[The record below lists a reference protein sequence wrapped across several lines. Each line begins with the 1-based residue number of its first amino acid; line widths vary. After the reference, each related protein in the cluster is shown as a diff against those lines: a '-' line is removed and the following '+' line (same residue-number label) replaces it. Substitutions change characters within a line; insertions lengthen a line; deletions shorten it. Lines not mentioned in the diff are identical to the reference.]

1 MNIWWHMEKMKLI
14 GNYKLKKLFTLV
26 IATLLL
32 TACGY
37 KPSSQYCHAIIGQN
51 VYTEV
56 EVSLSDPE
64 NAVLVK
70 DALKRALYTRLKSKS
85 TRKRDAESSIYV
97 AYDNIRFVP
106 LQYNK
111 NGFVVYYQ
119 AHITLG
125 FTFIKGEKKEKRQIV
140 GRFEFPIR
148 PSAIIS
154 NDLRFKAIEQGSIK
168 ALDQFIAYLSAK
180 GVLLE

>member
-1 MNIWWHMEKMKLI
+1 M
-14 GNYKLKKLFTLV
+14 KKLFTIHHSLFTLTV
-26 IATLLL
+26 AILLL

-37 KPSSQYCHAIIGQN
+37 KPSSQHAQQIIGEK

-70 DALKRALYTRLKSKS
+70 DALTRALYTRLKGKS
-85 TRKRDAESSIYV
+85 ARKKDADSRIYV
-97 AYDNIRFVP
+97 AYKDIRFIP
-106 LQYNK
+106 LQYNHD
-111 NGFVVYYQ
+111 GFVVHYQ
-119 AHITLG
+119 AHITLD
-125 FTFIKGEKKEKRQIV
+125 FRFVKGEKEEHREIA
-140 GRFEFPIR
+140 GRYEFPIR

-180 GVLLE
+180 GLLKHGK

>member
-1 MNIWWHMEKMKLI
+1 M
-14 GNYKLKKLFTLV
+14 KKLFTIFVAL
-26 IATLLL
+26 IFLA
-32 TACGY
+32 ACGY
-37 KPSSQYCHAIIGQN
+37 KPSSHYTKQVIGEK

-70 DALKRALYTRLKSKS
+70 DALNKALYTRLKTKAA
-85 TRKRDAESSIYV
+85 RKKDADSSIYV

-111 NGFVVYYQ
+111 NGYVVYYQ

-154 NDLRFKAIEQGSIK
+154 NDLRLKAIEQGSIK
-168 ALDQFIAYLSAK
+168 ALDKFIAYLSVK
-180 GVLLE
+180 GLVSERTNNEK

>member
-1 MNIWWHMEKMKLI
+1 M
-14 GNYKLKKLFTLV
+14 KKLFTIHYLLFTLIV
-26 IATLLL
+26 VTLLL
-32 TACGY
+32 TSCGY
-37 KPSSQYCHAIIGQN
+37 KPSSHYTKKIVGEK

-64 NAVLVK
+64 NAVLIK
-70 DALKRALYTRLKSKS
+70 DALNRALYSRLKSKA
-85 TRKRDAESSIYV
+85 TRKKNADSSIYV
-97 AYDNIRFVP
+97 AYDNIHFIP

-111 NGFVVYYQ
+111 NGYVVYYQ
-119 AHITLG
+119 ARITLG
-125 FTFIKGEKKEKRQIV
+125 FTFVKGEVKEKRQIV
-140 GRFEFPIR
+140 GRYEFPIR

-180 GVLLE
+180 GFLRDAQ

>member
-1 MNIWWHMEKMKLI
+1 MKKTLI
-14 GNYKLKKLFTLV
+14 LL
-26 IATLLL
+26 IMLLL

-37 KPSSQYCHAIIGQN
+37 KPSSHYSKQIIGEN

-64 NAVLVK
+64 NAVLIK
-70 DALKRALYTRLKSKS
+70 NALNKALYTRLKTKA
-85 TRKRDAESSIYV
+85 TRKRDADSSIYV

-111 NGFVVYYQ
+111 NGYVVHYQ
-119 AHITLG
+119 ARITLG
-125 FTFIKGEKKEKRQIV
+125 FTFVKGEVTQKRQVI
-140 GRFEFPIR
+140 GRYEFPIR

-154 NDLRFKAIEQGSIK
+154 NDLRFKAIEHGSIK

-180 GVLLE
+180 GLLKHGK

>member
-1 MNIWWHMEKMKLI
+1 M
-14 GNYKLKKLFTLV
+14 
-26 IATLLL
+26 LLL

-37 KPSSQYCHAIIGQN
+37 KPSSHYSKQIIGEN

-64 NAVLVK
+64 NAVLIK
-70 DALKRALYTRLKSKS
+70 NALNKALYTRLKTKA
-85 TRKRDAESSIYV
+85 TRKRDADSSIYV

-111 NGFVVYYQ
+111 NGYVVHYQ
-119 AHITLG
+119 ARITLG
-125 FTFIKGEKKEKRQIV
+125 FTFVKGEVTQKRQVI
-140 GRFEFPIR
+140 GRYEFPIR

-154 NDLRFKAIEQGSIK
+154 NDLRFKAIEHGSIK

-180 GVLLE
+180 GLLKHGK